1 MFKFITS
8 RPLWMNILFAMFLVA
23 LILLVFL
30 GSLGFLTR
38 HGRILKIPSVTGR
51 SMSEASKI
59 LNDQG
64 FDVEIQD
71 SVYIDTV
78 PPLTVMRQFPES
90 DAAVKINRTVYLT
103 VNRALPPLIVMPRLV
118 GSFRNAVLILK
129 QFGLKL
135 GDTSY
140 RPDFA
145 KNSILSQLYNGKE
158 IRPGTRIP
166 MGSTIA
172 LVLGSGVS
180 NVNMAM
186 PDLFG
191 MTYGEAKMRMDSMRV
206 GLVPV
211 IDGGVQDTLNAYIYR
226 QNPERF
232 NEDKRMNRIRP
243 GQLVDIWLSLEQKER
258 VDTTINV
265 NDFMEQ

>member
-1 MFKFITS
+1 MFKFLTS
-8 RPLWMNILFAMFLVA
+8 RPLWVNVLFAIVLVT
-23 LILLVFL
+23 LILLIFL
-30 GSLGFLTR
+30 GSLGFLTK
-38 HGRILKIPSVTGR
+38 HGRILKIPSVTG
-51 SMSEASKI
+51 MPMQEAVKI
-59 LNDQG
+59 LNQQD

-71 SVYIDTV
+71 SVYIDTIA
-78 PPLTVMRQFPES
+78 PLTVTRQFPEA

-103 VNRALPPLIVMPRLV
+103 VNRGVPPLVSMPRLI
-118 GSFRNAVLILK
+118 GSYRNAILILK

-158 IRPGTRIP
+158 IRPGTKIP
-166 MGSTIA
+166 MGSTIS

-180 NVNMAM
+180 NVNMSV

-191 MTYGEAKMRMDSMRV
+191 LTYRQAKNRLDSMDI
-206 GLVPV
+206 GLVLVP
-211 IDGGVQDTLNAYIYR
+211 DPGLLDTLNAFIYR

-232 NEDKRMNRIRP
+232 NDDRRINRIRP
-243 GQLVDIWLSLEQKER
+243 GQLIDIWLSSEPKER
-258 VDTTINV
+258 IDTTINAA
-265 NDFMEQ
+265 DFSQ

>member
-8 RPLWMNILFAMFLVA
+8 RPLWVNILFAIFLVA
-23 LILLVFL
+23 LVLLIFL
-30 GSLGFLTR
+30 ASLGFLTR
-38 HGRILKIPSVTGR
+38 HGRILKIPSVTGK
-51 SMSEASKI
+51 SMSEADK
-59 LNDQG
+59 LLKEKG

-78 PPLTVMRQFPES
+78 PPLTVIRQFPES
-90 DAAVKINRTVYLT
+90 EAAVKINRTVYLT
-103 VNRALPPLIVMPRLV
+103 VNRAVPPLIIMPRLV

-145 KNSILSQLYNGKE
+145 KNSILSQMYNGKE
-158 IRPGTRIP
+158 IRPGTKVP
-166 MGSTIA
+166 MGSSIS

-180 NVNMAM
+180 NINMAM

-191 MTYGEAKMRMDSMRV
+191 MTYHQAKIQMDSMRV
-206 GLVPV
+206 GLVP
-211 IDGGVQDTLNAYIYR
+211 ILDPGVQDTMNAYIYR
-226 QNPERF
+226 QNPGRF
-232 NEDKRMNRIRP
+232 NEDRRVNRIRP
-243 GQLVDIWLSLEQKER
+243 GQLVDIWLSIEPKQR
-258 VDTTINV
+258 IDTTINAS
-265 NDFMEQ
+265 DFDAQ